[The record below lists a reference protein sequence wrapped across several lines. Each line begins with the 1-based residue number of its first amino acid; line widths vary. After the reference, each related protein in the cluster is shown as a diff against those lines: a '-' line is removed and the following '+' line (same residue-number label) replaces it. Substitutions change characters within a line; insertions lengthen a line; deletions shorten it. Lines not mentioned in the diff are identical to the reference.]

1 MPETAA
7 VICEYNPF
15 HNGHLIQLEKIRK
28 IKGDDTRIVAIM
40 SGSIVQRGTLAIYPK
55 YARAA
60 AAVKCGV
67 DLVLELPCPFSCGS
81 AEYFA
86 RAGVM
91 LADLTGIADSLCF
104 GSESGDITA
113 LEKAADRIS
122 SPEFLSALRN
132 PDRTE
137 SHQRNTENLY
147 LSMFGSA
154 CPTTPNDILAVS
166 YLSAIKSLKS
176 SLQPFTYKREPGFTA
191 SGTRKTILSGGDAS
205 AMLPPQARDSF
216 SGIKPTADALCSAAS
231 LYVIRNT
238 PAELLCTFYGMNG
251 GVSGCLR
258 NNADAAA
265 TIEELVSL
273 CTGRKYSASRLRRA
287 ILSAVIGIKP
297 DDMTAPPYYTTLLA
311 ANSRG
316 REMLSAIKKT
326 GFPVV
331 TKPAD
336 GKLLPPHALPQYSL
350 GRKADALFALS
361 RKDPP
366 SDMIKMMPTIV

>member
-1 MPETAA
+1 
-7 VICEYNPF
+7 
-15 HNGHLIQLEKIRK
+15 
-28 IKGDDTRIVAIM
+28 
-40 SGSIVQRGTLAIYPK
+40 
-55 YARAA
+55 
-60 AAVKCGV
+60 
-67 DLVLELPCPFSCGS
+67 
-81 AEYFA
+81 
-86 RAGVM
+86 
-91 LADLTGIADSLCF
+91 
-104 GSESGDITA
+104 
-113 LEKAADRIS
+113 
-122 SPEFLSALRN
+122 
-132 PDRTE
+132 
-137 SHQRNTENLY
+137 
-147 LSMFGSA
+147 
-154 CPTTPNDILAVS
+154 
-166 YLSAIKSLKS
+166 
-176 SLQPFTYKREPGFTA
+176 
-191 SGTRKTILSGGDAS
+191 
-205 AMLPPQARDSF
+205 
-216 SGIKPTADALCSAAS
+216 
-231 LYVIRNT
+231 
-238 PAELLCTFYGMNG
+238 MNG

-287 ILSAVIGIKP
+287 IISAVIGIKP

-361 RKDPP
+361 RKEPP

>member
-60 AAVKCGV
+60 AAVKCGA

-86 RAGVM
+86 RGGVL
-91 LADLTGIADSLCF
+91 LADSLGITDSLCF
-104 GSESGDITA
+104 GSESGDINA
-113 LEKAADRIS
+113 LSAAAENLS
-122 SPEFLSALRN
+122 SPEFLDAIRSAEKSR
-132 PDRTE
+132 
-137 SHQRNTENLY
+137 SHQRSAEAVY
-147 LSMFGSA
+147 RSMYREGF
-154 CPTTPNDILAVS
+154 PTSPNDILAVS
-166 YLSAIKSLKS
+166 YLAALKNAESAIR
-176 SLQPFTYKREPGFTA
+176 PFTYKRQPGFTA
-191 SGTRKTILSGGDAS
+191 SGTRAALLSGGSTDGMIPEA
-205 AMLPPQARDSF
+205 AKTAF
-216 SGIKPTADALCSAAS
+216 SGIKPTDETLYSAAA

-238 PAELLCTFYGMNG
+238 PAETLSSFFGMNG
-251 GVSGCLR
+251 GVSGLLH
-258 NNADAAA
+258 NNADGVG
-265 TIEELVSL
+265 TVGELVAR
-273 CTGRKYSASRLRRA
+273 CTCPKYSASRLRRA
-287 ILSAVIGIKP
+287 ILSAVIGITP
-297 DDMTAPPYYTTLLA
+297 EDMTQPPMFTNLLA

-361 RKDPP
+361 RKEPP

>member
-40 SGSIVQRGTLAIYPK
+40 SGSTVQRGTLAIYPK

-60 AAVKCGV
+60 AAVKCGA

-113 LEKAADRIS
+113 LEEAADRLS

-147 LSMFGSA
+147 HTMFGLRLPDNTERHP
-154 CPTTPNDILAVS
+154 CRLVPFRNKEPE
-166 YLSAIKSLKS
+166 K
-176 SLQPFTYKREPGFTA
+176 QPA
-191 SGTRKTILSGGDAS
+191 
-205 AMLPPQARDSF
+205 
-216 SGIKPTADALCSAAS
+216 ALH
-231 LYVIRNT
+231 I
-238 PAELLCTFYGMNG
+238 
-251 GVSGCLR
+251 
-258 NNADAAA
+258 
-265 TIEELVSL
+265 
-273 CTGRKYSASRLRRA
+273 
-287 ILSAVIGIKP
+287 
-297 DDMTAPPYYTTLLA
+297 
-311 ANSRG
+311 
-316 REMLSAIKKT
+316 
-326 GFPVV
+326 
-331 TKPAD
+331 
-336 GKLLPPHALPQYSL
+336 
-350 GRKADALFALS
+350 
-361 RKDPP
+361 
-366 SDMIKMMPTIV
+366 